1 MKIRIAQN
9 SLRIRIK
16 QDELIALSKGESI
29 QVQMRFSIYDSLLIE
44 LVPWNLEILEGKSE
58 HGKITI
64 NIPVSFVE
72 KWPDNPRQ
80 TIEVHQSNGTSQSLY
95 ILVEQDL
102 ERA

>member
-29 QVQMRFSIYDSLLIE
+29 QVQLRFSIYDSLLIE

-58 HGKITI
+58 HGKITV
-64 NIPVSFVE
+64 NIPLSFAE
-72 KWPDNPRQ
+72 NWPNNPKQ
-80 TIEVHQSNGTSQSLY
+80 PIEVNQSNGTSQSLN